1 MKGNDSIK
9 LNEWNNLEMINV
21 NDNLYIYKCFFEEEK
36 YIQLTLKSKY
46 ILTLLYALTDENNY
60 FLMKQIDLARFLAI
74 AKQNVNSTVV
84 RLAKYGFINIDG
96 QAIKVNRPSNQE
108 TIPLHKSLV
117 FGKYKALSTGAKLL
131 FSYFRWLQVQ
141 QRKDYLLIKASNIS
155 KNIGVSIKSL
165 QTYYKELESVGLLER
180 GKEGRM
186 NTLNFK
192 KISK

>member
-1 MKGNDSIK
+1 MK
-9 LNEWNNLEMINV
+9 LNKCNNLGMINMK
-21 NDNLYIYKCFFEEEK
+21 DNLYIYKCFFEEEK

-46 ILTLLYALTDENNY
+46 ILTLLYSLTDDDDY
-60 FLMKQIDLARFLAI
+60 FLMKQIELAHFLAI

-96 QAIKVNRPSNQE
+96 QTIKVNKPSNQE

-131 FSYFRWLQVQ
+131 FSYLRWLQVQ
-141 QRKDYLLIKASNIS
+141 QRKDYLLIKAANIS
-155 KNIGVSIKSL
+155 KNMGVSIKSL
-165 QTYYKELESVGLLER
+165 QAYYKELEAVGLLKR

-192 KISK
+192 EICE